1 MAPAAS
7 TMKLTQR
14 QTAALKQIPK
24 QAALLKLRGRLFSA
38 PSGNFEEFLLR
49 FTEENHFLSYSSD
62 APSVDRL
69 FFPTLSTRNTSRRTF
84 FSEPSSVTDILEAT
98 APTTS
103 TLKSSLTEQLR
114 WERMSREETEI
125 GELLISGLD
134 ENGFWIR
141 DPQTGETFPESEK
154 KRQPQNTAM
163 IDKVI
168 TVIRRFDPPGT
179 ATKNRF
185 EAAAVIAAD
194 DPDYPPTAKIFYAE
208 LFALTESGTDWNEI
222 PRILKEKFGE
232 ETVESVS
239 RLPVPASP
247 GSSQPQPVDAVPDA
261 TVVIAGKNIISV
273 SLPADRILSGL
284 KLTEPEDGRSSA
296 GERSLA
302 ETVLYTAEERCRL
315 LKAAVYKLVETQI
328 EYLTGKTAAKS
339 RLTQSQI
346 AAAIGTDPP
355 KLSRLLK
362 NKIIEIKLK
371 GTKDGA
377 PVRSFTVPAA
387 ALLDRSGSGSL
398 SRTEIE
404 AAMSALRKEYG
415 EISDSQM
422 SRLLKTRGI
431 GICKRTVCKYR
442 SQINRSGGKNG
453 TFHSGNSL

>member
-98 APTTS
+98 APTTA

-114 WERMSREETEI
+114 WERLSREETEI

-168 TVIRRFDPPGT
+168 TVIRRLDPPGT

-208 LFALTESGTDWNEI
+208 LFALTESGTD
-222 PRILKEKFGE
+222 
-232 ETVESVS
+232 
-239 RLPVPASP
+239 
-247 GSSQPQPVDAVPDA
+247 
-261 TVVIAGKNIISV
+261 
-273 SLPADRILSGL
+273 
-284 KLTEPEDGRSSA
+284 
-296 GERSLA
+296 
-302 ETVLYTAEERCRL
+302 
-315 LKAAVYKLVETQI
+315 
-328 EYLTGKTAAKS
+328 
-339 RLTQSQI
+339 
-346 AAAIGTDPP
+346 
-355 KLSRLLK
+355 
-362 NKIIEIKLK
+362 
-371 GTKDGA
+371 
-377 PVRSFTVPAA
+377 
-387 ALLDRSGSGSL
+387 
-398 SRTEIE
+398 
-404 AAMSALRKEYG
+404 
-415 EISDSQM
+415 
-422 SRLLKTRGI
+422 
-431 GICKRTVCKYR
+431 
-442 SQINRSGGKNG
+442 
-453 TFHSGNSL
+453 

>member
-62 APSVDRL
+62 APSADRL
-69 FFPTLSTRNTSRRTF
+69 FFPALSDRKSPRRTF
-84 FSEPSSVTDILEAT
+84 YADPSSVTDILEAT
-98 APTTS
+98 ASQPS

-114 WERMSREETEI
+114 WERLSEKETEI

-134 ENGFWIR
+134 ANGYWIR
-141 DPQTGETFPESEK
+141 DPRTGETFPESEK
-154 KRQPQNTAM
+154 NRQPQNAAL
-163 IDKVI
+163 IDKM
-168 TVIRRFDPPGT
+168 TALIRRLDPPGA

-194 DPDYPPTAKIFYAE
+194 DPGYPPEAKAFYAE
-208 LFALTESGTDWNEI
+208 LFELTESGEDWNEI
-222 PRILKEKFGE
+222 PRILREKFGE

-247 GSSQPQPVDAVPDA
+247 GSSQPQPDGAAPDA
-261 TVVIAGKNIISV
+261 TAVIAGKKIVSV
-273 SLPADRILSGL
+273 SVPADRILDGL
-284 KLTEPEDGRSSA
+284 KLAEPEDGRSSA

-302 ETVLYTAEERCRL
+302 EAVLYAAGERCRL
-315 LKAAVYKLVETQI
+315 LKAAVRKLTETQI
-328 EYLTGKTAAKS
+328 GYLTGATAAKS
-339 RLTQSQI
+339 RLTQTQT
-346 AAAIGTDPP
+346 AASIGTDPP